1 MPNNEVRYEG
11 LQSSLDAFSQL
22 CFLRLPLSN
31 IILSTRL
38 KAFRA
43 RIEEVGEEQ
52 TVSTVKLMYVFVCLC
67 FWSRAKG
74 IKTKLG
80 TLLQKPEN
88 AIDLI
93 IPYPEKPE
101 KKPEKLQK

>member
-1 MPNNEVRYEG
+1 
-11 LQSSLDAFSQL
+11 
-22 CFLRLPLSN
+22 
-31 IILSTRL
+31 
-38 KAFRA
+38 
-43 RIEEVGEEQ
+43 
-52 TVSTVKLMYVFVCLC
+52 MYVYVCLY
-67 FWSRAKG
+67 FESRAKE

>member
-1 MPNNEVRYEG
+1 MA
-11 LQSSLDAFSQL
+11 S
-22 CFLRLPLSN
+22 
-31 IILSTRL
+31 
-38 KAFRA
+38 
-43 RIEEVGEEQ
+43 IEEVSEEQ
-52 TVSTVKLMYVFVCLC
+52 TVCTVNLMYVFVCLC
-67 FWSRAKG
+67 LGSRAKG

>member
-1 MPNNEVRYEG
+1 MLTDTIYLAQTFNPLTHNTVVKQFEH
-11 LQSSLDAFSQL
+11 LFFSLS
-22 CFLRLPLSN
+22 P
-31 IILSTRL
+31 
-38 KAFRA
+38 FRA
-43 RIEEVGEEQ
+43 KE
-52 TVSTVKLMYVFVCLC
+52 
-67 FWSRAKG
+67 

-101 KKPEKLQK
+101 RKPEKLQR

>member
-1 MPNNEVRYEG
+1 MLTDTIYLAQTFNPLTHNTVEFVF
-11 LQSSLDAFSQL
+11 SLS
-22 CFLRLPLSN
+22 P
-31 IILSTRL
+31 
-38 KAFRA
+38 FRA
-43 RIEEVGEEQ
+43 KE
-52 TVSTVKLMYVFVCLC
+52 
-67 FWSRAKG
+67 

-101 KKPEKLQK
+101 RKPEKLQR